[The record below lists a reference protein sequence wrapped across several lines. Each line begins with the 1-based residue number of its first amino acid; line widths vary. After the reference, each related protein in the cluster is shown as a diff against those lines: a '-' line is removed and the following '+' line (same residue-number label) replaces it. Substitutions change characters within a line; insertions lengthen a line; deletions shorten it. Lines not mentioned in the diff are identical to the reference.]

1 MMRPFNFK
9 HWIMKNLCWELTWM
23 FRAEIAGLQRTLTSL
38 RLWEVSI
45 SVFNIYYL
53 LMTNAVQ
60 SSSVS
65 IAFTV
70 TLFSWL
76 LLYLLFHSVQSGC
89 AEMAV
94 PETIVFHTLVRPYE
108 GATLDGA
115 MEGHKRCSV
124 TCCTWQGGCS
134 GSLLSGQTLLMFYFP
149 NKGRVGISPL
159 LLPLWIKSSSPEPAE
174 LRDS

>member
-1 MMRPFNFK
+1 
-9 HWIMKNLCWELTWM
+9 M

-70 TLFSWL
+70 TLFS
-76 LLYLLFHSVQSGC
+76 
-89 AEMAV
+89 
-94 PETIVFHTLVRPYE
+94 
-108 GATLDGA
+108 
-115 MEGHKRCSV
+115 
-124 TCCTWQGGCS
+124 
-134 GSLLSGQTLLMFYFP
+134 
-149 NKGRVGISPL
+149 
-159 LLPLWIKSSSPEPAE
+159 
-174 LRDS
+174 